1 MRKRLLEGK
10 GGEVGEGAGG
20 GNGSVFCYVNSVFA
34 PGLDEGVGA
43 LWRVSLRSDGAWLR
57 GVGRG
62 GRDEGEGMGR
72 GRMGLDMG

>member
-1 MRKRLLEGK
+1 LRKRLLEGK
-10 GGEVGEGAGG
+10 IGEEGGAVGG
-20 GNGSVFCYVNSVFA
+20 GGGSVFCYVNSVFA

-43 LWRVSLRSDGAWLR
+43 LWRVSLRLKGAWLR
-57 GVGRG
+57 GIGRG

>member
-1 MRKRLLEGK
+1 LLEGK
-10 GGEVGEGAGG
+10 GGEEGASAGG

-43 LWRVSLRSDGAWLR
+43 LWRVSLPPFEGAGSR

-62 GRDEGEGMGR
+62 LGERDWDGMWANAVAV
-72 GRMGLDMG
+72 LQD